1 MYIPLGIKTD
11 YSLLSSLIKIKEL
24 PSFFAAKNINT
35 LGILDDNLW
44 GVIEFYDTCVAAN
57 IKPIVGLKVLINEK
71 PVYLY
76 AKNYLGYQNLLKI
89 NTIISQRTLLLEDL
103 FNNLTNIKVVI
114 PYSSLEL
121 YQKLKDKTPEIYLSY
136 QNITEKRNSLV
147 ITPNIVFINEIKA
160 LTEED
165 SKYLPYLA
173 KIKQEEYQ
181 KSNYNYYLTD
191 VTLDDEQTILK
202 FIKDIDLKIDK
213 TKKYIPVFDSTKDS
227 KLFLKNLCYKGLAK
241 RLNGNV
247 PQRYLSRLEYEL
259 SVINN
264 MGFTDY
270 FLIVYDYVK
279 YAKNNDIMVG
289 PGRGSA
295 AGSLVSY
302 TIGIT
307 NIDPLKYDLLFERF
321 LNPDRVTMPDI
332 DVDFEDVK
340 REEVVDYVRKK
351 YGPLKVAPIMTYGTL
366 ASKQVLKDVSKALNG
381 NQFLIE
387 SFTKNIDSKITL
399 KDNLKNKKIIE
410 MLKSSNELKNIY
422 KIAMKLEGLK
432 RHTSTHAA
440 GVVIYS
446 VNLDDVIP
454 ILYNGDVINTGITG
468 SYLEELGFLK
478 MDFLAISNLTV
489 IHNATKLIG
498 PDFDINKINLNDNAV
513 FKLFCNANT
522 DGVFQYESNGMKAF
536 LKKLKPQSFNDL
548 VAAVALFRPGPMDN
562 IDNFIA
568 RKEKRIKV
576 IYPDDSLEPILK
588 DTYGIIVYQEQIMQ
602 ILVKMAGFT
611 FAEADNIRRAMSKK
625 KLEIIKKEEE
635 HFLTQSVANGY
646 SKETALNV
654 YELILKFANYGFNKA
669 HSVSYALV
677 GYQMAYLKV
686 HYPLIFI
693 ANLLNMSINSETDTK
708 KYLDESKKENI
719 YILKPD
725 VNLSLKTYK
734 IGNNKLRLPLST
746 IKNVGINAVNDII
759 NEREKNGL
767 YKDFFDFVLRNY
779 GKSVNKRVLESLID
793 GDAFHSFNLNHRT
806 LKNNIERAIGYSEL
820 VADLDDSLVE
830 KPIVELYDE
839 YPIEDLMKSEL
850 NSYGFYLTNHPASR
864 YNTKDIMKINHVKE
878 YFNKHIKTVVLI
890 TNIKKIKTKKNEDMA
905 FLTGQDETGIIDFT
919 LFPKQIK
926 LINNIKN
933 KDLVLII
940 GIVEKLLDKYQIN
953 ILNIEKVGV

>member
-1 MYIPLGIKTD
+1 
-11 YSLLSSLIKIKEL
+11 
-24 PSFFAAKNINT
+24 
-35 LGILDDNLW
+35 
-44 GVIEFYDTCVAAN
+44 
-57 IKPIVGLKVLINEK
+57 
-71 PVYLY
+71 
-76 AKNYLGYQNLLKI
+76 
-89 NTIISQRTLLLEDL
+89 
-103 FNNLTNIKVVI
+103 
-114 PYSSLEL
+114 
-121 YQKLKDKTPEIYLSY
+121 
-136 QNITEKRNSLV
+136 
-147 ITPNIVFINEIKA
+147 
-160 LTEED
+160 
-165 SKYLPYLA
+165 
-173 KIKQEEYQ
+173 
-181 KSNYNYYLTD
+181 
-191 VTLDDEQTILK
+191 
-202 FIKDIDLKIDK
+202 
-213 TKKYIPVFDSTKDS
+213 
-227 KLFLKNLCYKGLAK
+227 
-241 RLNGNV
+241 
-247 PQRYLSRLEYEL
+247 
-259 SVINN
+259 
-264 MGFTDY
+264 
-270 FLIVYDYVK
+270 
-279 YAKNNDIMVG
+279 
-289 PGRGSA
+289 
-295 AGSLVSY
+295 
-302 TIGIT
+302 
-307 NIDPLKYDLLFERF
+307 
-321 LNPDRVTMPDI
+321 
-332 DVDFEDVK
+332 
-340 REEVVDYVRKK
+340 
-351 YGPLKVAPIMTYGTL
+351 
-366 ASKQVLKDVSKALNG
+366 
-381 NQFLIE
+381 
-387 SFTKNIDSKITL
+387 
-399 KDNLKNKKIIE
+399 
-410 MLKSSNELKNIY
+410 
-422 KIAMKLEGLK
+422 
-432 RHTSTHAA
+432 
-440 GVVIYS
+440 
-446 VNLDDVIP
+446 
-454 ILYNGDVINTGITG
+454 
-468 SYLEELGFLK
+468 
-478 MDFLAISNLTV
+478 
-489 IHNATKLIG
+489 
-498 PDFDINKINLNDNAV
+498 
-513 FKLFCNANT
+513 
-522 DGVFQYESNGMKAF
+522 MKAF

-708 KYLDESKKENI
+708 KYLDEAKKENI

-933 KDLVLII
+933 QDLVLIS
-940 GIVEKLLDKYQIN
+940 GIVEKRLDKYQIN

>member
-1 MYIPLGIKTD
+1 
-11 YSLLSSLIKIKEL
+11 
-24 PSFFAAKNINT
+24 
-35 LGILDDNLW
+35 
-44 GVIEFYDTCVAAN
+44 
-57 IKPIVGLKVLINEK
+57 
-71 PVYLY
+71 
-76 AKNYLGYQNLLKI
+76 
-89 NTIISQRTLLLEDL
+89 
-103 FNNLTNIKVVI
+103 
-114 PYSSLEL
+114 
-121 YQKLKDKTPEIYLSY
+121 
-136 QNITEKRNSLV
+136 
-147 ITPNIVFINEIKA
+147 
-160 LTEED
+160 
-165 SKYLPYLA
+165 
-173 KIKQEEYQ
+173 
-181 KSNYNYYLTD
+181 
-191 VTLDDEQTILK
+191 
-202 FIKDIDLKIDK
+202 
-213 TKKYIPVFDSTKDS
+213 
-227 KLFLKNLCYKGLAK
+227 
-241 RLNGNV
+241 
-247 PQRYLSRLEYEL
+247 
-259 SVINN
+259 
-264 MGFTDY
+264 
-270 FLIVYDYVK
+270 
-279 YAKNNDIMVG
+279 
-289 PGRGSA
+289 
-295 AGSLVSY
+295 
-302 TIGIT
+302 
-307 NIDPLKYDLLFERF
+307 
-321 LNPDRVTMPDI
+321 
-332 DVDFEDVK
+332 
-340 REEVVDYVRKK
+340 
-351 YGPLKVAPIMTYGTL
+351 
-366 ASKQVLKDVSKALNG
+366 
-381 NQFLIE
+381 
-387 SFTKNIDSKITL
+387 
-399 KDNLKNKKIIE
+399 
-410 MLKSSNELKNIY
+410 
-422 KIAMKLEGLK
+422 
-432 RHTSTHAA
+432 
-440 GVVIYS
+440 
-446 VNLDDVIP
+446 
-454 ILYNGDVINTGITG
+454 
-468 SYLEELGFLK
+468 
-478 MDFLAISNLTV
+478 
-489 IHNATKLIG
+489 
-498 PDFDINKINLNDNAV
+498 
-513 FKLFCNANT
+513 
-522 DGVFQYESNGMKAF
+522 MKAF

-576 IYPDDSLEPILK
+576 TYPDDSLEPILK
-588 DTYGIIVYQEQIMQ
+588 ETYGIIVCQEQIMQ

-635 HFLTQSVANGY
+635 HFLTKSVANGY

-708 KYLDESKKENI
+708 KYLDEAKKENI

-759 NEREKNGL
+759 DEREKNGL

-793 GDAFHSFNLNHRT
+793 GDAFQSFNLNHRT

-905 FLTGQDETGIIDFT
+905 FLTGQDETGIMDFT

-933 KDLVLII
+933 QDLVLIS
-940 GIVEKLLDKYQIN
+940 GIVEKRLDKYQIN

>member
-1 MYIPLGIKTD
+1 
-11 YSLLSSLIKIKEL
+11 
-24 PSFFAAKNINT
+24 
-35 LGILDDNLW
+35 
-44 GVIEFYDTCVAAN
+44 
-57 IKPIVGLKVLINEK
+57 
-71 PVYLY
+71 
-76 AKNYLGYQNLLKI
+76 
-89 NTIISQRTLLLEDL
+89 
-103 FNNLTNIKVVI
+103 
-114 PYSSLEL
+114 
-121 YQKLKDKTPEIYLSY
+121 
-136 QNITEKRNSLV
+136 
-147 ITPNIVFINEIKA
+147 
-160 LTEED
+160 
-165 SKYLPYLA
+165 
-173 KIKQEEYQ
+173 
-181 KSNYNYYLTD
+181 
-191 VTLDDEQTILK
+191 
-202 FIKDIDLKIDK
+202 
-213 TKKYIPVFDSTKDS
+213 
-227 KLFLKNLCYKGLAK
+227 
-241 RLNGNV
+241 
-247 PQRYLSRLEYEL
+247 
-259 SVINN
+259 
-264 MGFTDY
+264 
-270 FLIVYDYVK
+270 
-279 YAKNNDIMVG
+279 
-289 PGRGSA
+289 
-295 AGSLVSY
+295 
-302 TIGIT
+302 
-307 NIDPLKYDLLFERF
+307 
-321 LNPDRVTMPDI
+321 
-332 DVDFEDVK
+332 
-340 REEVVDYVRKK
+340 
-351 YGPLKVAPIMTYGTL
+351 
-366 ASKQVLKDVSKALNG
+366 
-381 NQFLIE
+381 
-387 SFTKNIDSKITL
+387 
-399 KDNLKNKKIIE
+399 
-410 MLKSSNELKNIY
+410 
-422 KIAMKLEGLK
+422 
-432 RHTSTHAA
+432 
-440 GVVIYS
+440 
-446 VNLDDVIP
+446 
-454 ILYNGDVINTGITG
+454 
-468 SYLEELGFLK
+468 
-478 MDFLAISNLTV
+478 
-489 IHNATKLIG
+489 
-498 PDFDINKINLNDNAV
+498 
-513 FKLFCNANT
+513 
-522 DGVFQYESNGMKAF
+522 MKAF

-576 IYPDDSLEPILK
+576 TYPDDSLEPILK
-588 DTYGIIVYQEQIMQ
+588 ETYGIIVYQEQIMQ

-635 HFLTQSVANGY
+635 HFLTKSVANGY

-708 KYLDESKKENI
+708 KYLDEAKKENI

-759 NEREKNGL
+759 DEREKNGL
-767 YKDFFDFVLRNY
+767 YKDFFDFVLRNH

-793 GDAFHSFNLNHRT
+793 GDAFQSFNLNHQT

-820 VADLDDSLVE
+820 MADLDDSLVE

-933 KDLVLII
+933 QDLVLIS
-940 GIVEKLLDKYQIN
+940 GIVEKRLDKYQIN